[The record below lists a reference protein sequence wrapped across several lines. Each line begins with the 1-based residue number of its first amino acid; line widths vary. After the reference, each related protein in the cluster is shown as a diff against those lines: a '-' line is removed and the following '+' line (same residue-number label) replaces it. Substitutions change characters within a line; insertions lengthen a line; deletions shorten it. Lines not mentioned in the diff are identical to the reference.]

1 MSGGFCEKPT
11 FTAEKEWCFSFELLF
26 VVVVFE
32 AKYHYVVLADWEF
45 TESPVSTSQEL
56 GLKACDVTAV

>member
-32 AKYHYVVLADWEF
+32 AKYHYVVLAD
-45 TESPVSTSQEL
+45 
-56 GLKACDVTAV
+56 